1 MSQRSS
7 QPEYAVAQTR
17 PGDDASYWDEV
28 DAAWE
33 ERERPAPRRLGP
45 VRGSVLAAMMLGVAE
60 VLEPPRQEVVSEVP
74 IDRPDEWTGRVRLL
88 FDPGSPS
95 RTVAFVAAGTR

>member
-1 MSQRSS
+1 MSGQVGEPQDARG
-7 QPEYAVAQTR
+7 AWR
-17 PGDDASYWDEV
+17 PGAEASYWYEV

-33 ERERPAPRRLGP
+33 EPARPAPRRLGP

-60 VLEPPRQEVVSEVP
+60 VLEPPRLEVVWEVP
-74 IDRPDEWTGRVRLL
+74 IDRPAERVGEVRLL

-95 RTVAFVAAGTR
+95 RTVALLGAGRH